1 MICNITFY
9 YTQIDSTTL
18 FSLWLLQ
25 RKQKKKKKKKRK
37 ERIGGSKKFSH
48 LDSKGKVY
56 KKDMNDDSNN
66 DIIGK

>member
-1 MICNITFY
+1 MAP
-9 YTQIDSTTL
+9 S
-18 FSLWLLQ
+18 
-25 RKQKKKKKKKRK
+25 KKAKKKEKKKRK